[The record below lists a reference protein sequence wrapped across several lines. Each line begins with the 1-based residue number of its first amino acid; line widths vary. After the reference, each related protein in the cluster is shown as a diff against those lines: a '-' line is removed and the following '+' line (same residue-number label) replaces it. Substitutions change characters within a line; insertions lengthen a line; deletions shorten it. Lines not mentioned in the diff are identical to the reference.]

1 MQREIIIFGT
11 IVIIALFM
19 TVHNR
24 NQNEINERDFQ
35 FKEHK
40 INRDNLLMKDG
51 HLVKLGNGITLSKSA
66 DLIIINQFES
76 TIILN
81 SEDIDQVIAFL
92 EE

>member
-1 MQREIIIFGT
+1 
-11 IVIIALFM
+11 
-19 TVHNR
+19 
-24 NQNEINERDFQ
+24 
-35 FKEHK
+35 
-40 INRDNLLMKDG
+40 MKDG